1 MSETKNQFLNQNS
14 KNPLNSKIKYNYQY
28 KFELK
33 YKLLSPIIKDIQM
46 ISQLIKLVKN
56 NQLSDIIFID
66 GDNSYTNN
74 SRFYFNYR
82 HIIDFY
88 IKVNDYFENDYII
101 KVEYNIYKTSPISKN
116 FFVNLSLC
124 KDDENENSSI
134 LELEIILS
142 KNSKGISPRILNIIY
157 NELNYNFL
165 YLFQSIK
172 NKNNDSFLYY
182 SSIIK
187 NEFHSLAQIMQNV
200 KLIEYII
207 NGQLKKIQDNSKN
220 SDYLNYSEQND
231 KFIHLNQHYEIILNK
246 NTEIKEW
253 LDSNNISIKIE
264 FLKTREDSMAI
275 HFKILS
281 NMQEIQYIKNIENT
295 LNNLVIVHVRKLTN
309 NSSFVLMK
317 AGLNFDIPKN
327 LFFKFKKLMKKSM
340 SKIEKLCQIAKD
352 KYNF

>member
-1 MSETKNQFLNQNS
+1 MSETKNHFLNENS
-14 KNPLNSKIKYNYQY
+14 KPTLFSNIKYNYEY

-46 ISQLIKLVKN
+46 IFQLIKLVKN
-56 NQLSDIIFID
+56 NQLSDIIFICK
-66 GDNSYTNN
+66 DNCHSNDC
-74 SRFYFNYR
+74 RFYFNYR
-82 HIIDFY
+82 LIIDFY
-88 IKVNDYFENDYII
+88 VKVNEFFENDYLTKI
-101 KVEYNIYKTSPISKN
+101 KYNVYKTRPISKN
-116 FFVNLSLC
+116 FFVIVSLC
-124 KDDENENSSI
+124 KDDENENLSK

-142 KNSKGISPRILNIIY
+142 KNSKEVNPKILNIIY

-172 NKNNDSFLYY
+172 SKNNESFFYN

-187 NEFHSLAQIMQNV
+187 NEYHILSQIMQNV

-207 NGQLKKIQDNSKN
+207 NGQLKKIQNKKKN
-220 SDYLNYSEQND
+220 LDYLNNSEQND
-231 KFIHLNQHYEIILNK
+231 NFIHLNEIYEIILNK

-253 LDSNNISIKIE
+253 FNLNNISLKIE
-264 FLKTREDSMAI
+264 FLKAREDRMAI

-281 NMQEIQYIKNIENT
+281 NRKKMENIENT
-295 LNNLVIVHVRKLTN
+295 LNNLIIVQVRKLTN

-317 AGLNFDIPKN
+317 TCLDWDIPQN
-327 LFFKFKKLMKKSM
+327 IFCQIKKLMKKSM
-340 SKIEKLCQIAKD
+340 SKIGKLCQIGKD

>member
-46 ISQLIKLVKN
+46 TSQLIKLAKN
-56 NQLSDIIFID
+56 NQISDIIFIY

-101 KVEYNIYKTSPISKN
+101 KVEYNIYKTRPISKN
-116 FFVNLSLC
+116 FFVILSLC
-124 KDDENENSSI
+124 KDDENENSSK

-142 KNSKGISPRILNIIY
+142 KDSNEINPRILNIIY

-172 NKNNDSFLYY
+172 SRNNDSFLYN
-182 SSIIK
+182 SAIIK
-187 NEFHSLAQIMQNV
+187 NEFFILAQIVQNV

-207 NGQLKKIQDNSKN
+207 NGQFKKIQDKTKN
-220 SDYLNYSEQND
+220 SENLNYSEPTD
-231 KFIHLNQHYEIILNK
+231 KFIHLNEHYEITLNK

-253 LDSNNISIKIE
+253 LDLNNISIKIE
-264 FLKTREDSMAI
+264 FLKVRKDSMGI

-281 NMQEIQYIKNIENT
+281 KRQEIQYNKNIEKT
-295 LNNLVIVHVRKLTN
+295 LNNLIIVHVRKLTN

-317 AGLNFDIPKN
+317 AGFNFDIPKD
-327 LFFKFKKLMKKSM
+327 LFCQIKKLMKKSM
-340 SKIEKLCQIAKD
+340 SKIGKLCQIAKD

>member
-1 MSETKNQFLNQNS
+1 MSETKNHFLNENS
-14 KNPLNSKIKYNYQY
+14 KPTLFSNIKYNYEY

-46 ISQLIKLVKN
+46 IFQLIKLVKN
-56 NQLSDIIFID
+56 NQLSDIIFICK
-66 GDNSYTNN
+66 DNCHSNDC
-74 SRFYFNYR
+74 RFYFNYR
-82 HIIDFY
+82 LIIDFY
-88 IKVNDYFENDYII
+88 VKVNEFFENDYLTKI
-101 KVEYNIYKTSPISKN
+101 KYNVYKTRPISKN
-116 FFVNLSLC
+116 FFVIVSLC
-124 KDDENENSSI
+124 KDDENENLSK

-142 KNSKGISPRILNIIY
+142 KNSKEVNPKILNIIY

-172 NKNNDSFLYY
+172 SKNNESFFYN

-187 NEFHSLAQIMQNV
+187 NEYHILCQIMQNV

-207 NGQLKKIQDNSKN
+207 NGQLKKIQNKKKN
-220 SDYLNYSEQND
+220 LDYLNNSEQND
-231 KFIHLNQHYEIILNK
+231 NFIHLNEIYEIILNK

-253 LDSNNISIKIE
+253 FNLNNISLKIE
-264 FLKTREDSMAI
+264 FLKAREDRMAI

-281 NMQEIQYIKNIENT
+281 NRKKMENIENT
-295 LNNLVIVHVRKLTN
+295 LNNLIIVQVRKLTN

-317 AGLNFDIPKN
+317 TGLDWDIPQN
-327 LFFKFKKLMKKSM
+327 IFCQIKKLMKKSM
-340 SKIEKLCQIAKD
+340 SKIGKLCQIGKD